1 MQIIV
6 FKLDDKVYAIETG
19 TVEEITKRVT
29 STKVPNAPEWV
40 DGLINLRGNVITLLN
55 LSKLLHQQDSVC
67 YNNII
72 IIRNKEEMVGLMV
85 EEVIQVMEIS
95 SGDIQ
100 RISNDNK
107 DGIVGIIHLEN
118 MIINIIGM
126 EDLFKNQN

>member
-95 SGDIQ
+95 SEDIQ
-100 RISNDNK
+100 KISNDNK
-107 DGIVGIIHLEN
+107 DGIIGIIHLEN

>member
-95 SGDIQ
+95 SEDIQ

-118 MIINIIGM
+118 MIINIIEM